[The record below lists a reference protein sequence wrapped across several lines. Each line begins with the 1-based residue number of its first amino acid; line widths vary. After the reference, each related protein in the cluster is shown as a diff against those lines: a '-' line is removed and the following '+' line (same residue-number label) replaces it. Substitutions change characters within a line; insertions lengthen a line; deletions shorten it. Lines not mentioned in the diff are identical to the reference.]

1 MTKAPANVV
10 CVVLAAGGSSRFG
23 SAKQLQRYDGEILVR
38 RAVKAANES
47 GAAHVI
53 LVTGANAEAV
63 EKAVDD
69 FASLRI
75 VRNDA
80 WIKGLSCSIAAGI
93 GAIDDAD
100 TIDGVLITLGDQP
113 LVDGSCLGRLISA
126 FDEKHRIVAA
136 SYNDIAGAPVLF
148 GREHLDFLKQISGD
162 KGARQLLARMT
173 SVTRIPMREAA
184 LDIDEAR
191 DLQERD

>member
-1 MTKAPANVV
+1 MTKVAANIV
-10 CVVLAAGGSSRFG
+10 CIVLAAGGSSRFG

-38 RAVKAANES
+38 RAVKAAKES

-63 EKAVDD
+63 ERSVDD
-69 FASLRI
+69 FESLRI
-75 VRNDA
+75 VRNDS
-80 WIKGLSCSIAAGI
+80 WIKGLSSSIAAGI
-93 GAIDDAD
+93 GAIDDED
-100 TIDGVLITLGDQP
+100 TIDAVLVTLGDQP
-113 LVDGSCLGRLISA
+113 LVDGPCLTRLISA
-126 FDEKHRIVAA
+126 FDENHRIVAA

-148 GREHLDFLKQISGD
+148 GCEHLDFLKQLTGD

-173 SVTRIPMREAA
+173 SVTRVPMREAA
-184 LDIDEAR
+184 LDVDEAR

>member
-1 MTKAPANVV
+1 
-10 CVVLAAGGSSRFG
+10 
-23 SAKQLQRYDGEILVR
+23 
-38 RAVKAANES
+38 
-47 GAAHVI
+47 
-53 LVTGANAEAV
+53 
-63 EKAVDD
+63 
-69 FASLRI
+69 SLRI